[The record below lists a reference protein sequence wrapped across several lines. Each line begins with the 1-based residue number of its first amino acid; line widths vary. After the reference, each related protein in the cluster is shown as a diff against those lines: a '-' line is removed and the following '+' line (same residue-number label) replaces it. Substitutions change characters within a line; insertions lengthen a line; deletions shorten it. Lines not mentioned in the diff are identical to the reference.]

1 MSLPPEHLD
10 YAHRGYGMDQSWY
23 EWSIL
28 PKRPPIK
35 WPGGAKIALWVSTA
49 IEFFPLN
56 PPAEPFKAPGSM
68 STPYPDLRHYTL
80 RDYGNRVGIFRI
92 MKVLEKF
99 AITPTVA
106 VNSAVAKRY
115 PRLIEEVV
123 KRDWEVIAGGVDMG
137 HIHHGGLDEKEEA
150 GWVAECVETL
160 RAATGQPVKGW
171 LSPARSQSMHTM
183 DFVAGQGIDYI
194 CDWINDE
201 MPYPITT
208 ANGKLT
214 AMPHSHEI
222 NDLTIILQYK
232 RSEEEFTQH
241 LIDQFEVLYR
251 EASAENG
258 RIMSLTI
265 HPWIIGQ
272 PHRIKALETAL
283 AHIVAKEGVW
293 VATGAEILEAWLG
306 NQASATG

>member
-1 MSLPPEHLD
+1 MALPPEHLE

-23 EWSIL
+23 EWSML
-28 PKRPPIK
+28 PARPAVK
-35 WPGGAKIALWVSTA
+35 WPNGAKIALWVSTA

-56 PPAEPFKAPGSM
+56 APAEPFRAPGSI

-99 AITPTVA
+99 GITPSVA
-106 VNSAVAKRY
+106 INSAVAERY

-123 KRDWEVIAGGVDMG
+123 KRNWEVIAGGVDMG
-137 HIHHGGLDEKEEA
+137 HLHHGGLDEAIESAWIEECLA
-150 GWVAECVETL
+150 TL
-160 RAATGQPVKGW
+160 RSATGQPVKGW
-171 LSPARSQSMHTM
+171 LSPARSQSMRTM
-183 DFVAGQGIDYI
+183 DLVAAQGVDYI
-194 CDWINDE
+194 CDWVNDE

-208 ANGKLT
+208 QNGGLT

-222 NDLTIILQYK
+222 NDVTIVLQYK

-241 LIDQFEVLYR
+241 VIDQFEVLYA
-251 EASAENG
+251 EAGADNG
-258 RIMSLTI
+258 RIMALTI

-272 PHRIKALETAL
+272 PHRIKALENAL
-283 AHIVAKEGVW
+283 THIMGKGGVW
-293 VATGAEILEAWLG
+293 AATGTEILDAWRG
-306 NQASATG
+306 Q